1 MSNTSKQFTFDLNS
15 LEKITPLVTAGLNF
29 INEVGSLLGSES
41 EAEDAPK
48 PAFSEPR
55 VYENFEEVPVGV
67 IVSDF
72 DGLYQIIR
80 VDGLFYPLF
89 RHVSNGIASSQ
100 QFNIAIGDGFHRGP
114 YREVLN

>member
-48 PAFSEPR
+48 PAPDGPR
-55 VYENFEEVPVGV
+55 VYETFDEVPVGQL
-67 IVSDF
+67 VSGDSWSV
-72 DGLYQIIR
+72 DLIKVRGLE
-80 VDGLFYPLF
+80 FPLY
-89 RHVSNGIASSQ
+89 RNVW
-100 QFNIAIGDGFHRGP
+100 GDGKRDSTFTLASNNAFHHGP